1 MTCENKAQNEDL
13 FCTHCSKR
21 RLLEQK
27 QTKEIPTH
35 SEFMEIKS
43 EERINKLV
51 KKRGSDFDN
60 DNSKTNHAAL
70 KNEGSSKGKRSSD
83 FTSRIKSTEL
93 VTVQDGIIS
102 GDEKHES
109 LPIYETIDC
118 Q

>member
-1 MTCENKAQNEDL
+1 M
-13 FCTHCSKR
+13 FCTHCGKR

-27 QTKEIPTH
+27 QTEEIPTH

-51 KKRGSDFDN
+51 KKRGSDFNN
-60 DNSKTNHAAL
+60 DNSKTNPGAL
-70 KNEGSSKGKRSSD
+70 KNGGSSKGKRSSD

-93 VTVQDGIIS
+93 VTVQDGIIT
-102 GDEKHES
+102 GDEKHET
-109 LPIYETIDC
+109 LPIYEAIDC

>member
-1 MTCENKAQNEDL
+1 M
-13 FCTHCSKR
+13 FCTHCGKR

-27 QTKEIPTH
+27 QTEEIPTH

-60 DNSKTNHAAL
+60 DNSKTNPGAL
-70 KNEGSSKGKRSSD
+70 KNGGSSKGKRPSD

-93 VTVQDGIIS
+93 VTVQDGIIT
-102 GDEKHES
+102 GDEKHET
-109 LPIYETIDC
+109 LPIYEAIDC